1 MKTVLVTGATGNLGT
16 AVVNKFLAEGYRV
29 IGTVNRIA
37 PANTPFESM
46 YVDLNDE
53 ADTEALVDSIVKK
66 YGAIDVLVA
75 TAGGFAMGDINTTK
89 SSDLSFQYQLNFE
102 TAYHVVK
109 PVFRHMLKRG
119 SGHIFLI
126 GSRPGVEN
134 KGAKDVLAYAL
145 SKSLLEK
152 LATIL
157 NEEANGKDVV
167 TSLVVPSVIDTPANR
182 KAMPNANF
190 DAWVKP
196 EKIADVIYFYCS
208 DAASVIRQPIIKVYN
223 NS

>member
-53 ADTEALVDSIVKK
+53 ADTEALVDTIVRK
-66 YGAIDVLVA
+66 YGALDVLVA
-75 TAGGFAMGDINTTK
+75 TAGGFAMGDIHSTK
-89 SSDLSFQYQLNFE
+89 SSDLTFQYQLNFE
-102 TAYHVVK
+102 TAYHVAR
-109 PVFRHMLKRG
+109 PVFRHMLKKG
-119 SGHIFLI
+119 SGRIFLT
-126 GSRPGVEN
+126 GSRPGLED
-134 KGAKDVLAYAL
+134 KGAKDVMAYAL
-145 SKSLLEK
+145 SKSLLVK
-152 LATIL
+152 LTSIL
-157 NEEANGKDVV
+157 NEEAKDKDVV
-167 TSLVVPSVIDTPANR
+167 TSLIVPSVIDTPANR
-182 KAMPNANF
+182 KAMPNADF

-196 EKIADVIYFYCS
+196 EKIADIICFYCS
-208 DAASVIRQPIIKVYN
+208 DAASIIRQPIIKVYN

>member
-53 ADTEALVDSIVKK
+53 ADTEALVDGVVKK

-75 TAGGFAMGDINTTK
+75 TAGGFAMGNINSTK
-89 SSDLSFQYQLNFE
+89 SSDISFQYQLNFE
-102 TAYHVVK
+102 TAYHVTK
-109 PVFRHMLKRG
+109 PVFKHMMQRG
-119 SGHIFLI
+119 NGRIFLI
-126 GSRPGVEN
+126 GSRPGLED
-134 KGAKDVLAYAL
+134 KGAKDVMAYAL
-145 SKSLLEK
+145 SKSLLVK
-152 LATIL
+152 LSTML
-157 NEEANGKDVV
+157 NEEAKDKNVV
-167 TSLVVPSVIDTPANR
+167 TSLIVPSIIDTPVNR
-182 KAMPNANF
+182 KSMPNANV

-196 EKIADVIYFYCS
+196 EEIADVIYFYCS
-208 DAASVIRQPIIKVYN
+208 GAASVIRQPVIKVYN
-223 NS
+223 GS